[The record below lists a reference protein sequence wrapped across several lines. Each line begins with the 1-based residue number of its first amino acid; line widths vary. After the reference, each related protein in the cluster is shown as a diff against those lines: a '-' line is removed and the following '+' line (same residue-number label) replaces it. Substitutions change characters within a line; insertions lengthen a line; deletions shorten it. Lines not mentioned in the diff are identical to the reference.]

1 MPVAPVAGVPPLS
14 TLETIDRS
22 FAHFP
27 PPYYI
32 APGLTKQN
40 FYKKNGQMILAAFA
54 ALLLLIFFFLNS
66 VGYIGTSVFAS
77 A

>member
-14 TLETIDRS
+14 TLESLDRS

-27 PPYYI
+27 TPYYI
-32 APGLTKQN
+32 APGLTKRN
-40 FYKKNGQMILAAFA
+40 FYKGNGQMILAAMA

-66 VGYIGTSVFAS
+66 AGYVGTSVFVS